1 MRKSKFG
8 GDLLSIPSVK
18 SESGVVQ
25 SSLKRRTWLL
35 SAHGVTG
42 FAQVSS
48 IYSKNYHPVTDAWES
63 VPIASHMS
71 FCTKGIPARSC
82 RIHCFKKR
90 RKTFSLGRRCPSGR
104 MRGGGKCST
113 PALTHRLRRSP
124 LSRRVGVILWMM
136 DSATPPCGFAQND
149 GIAGDIQVSYRNEGS
164 LQSFT
169 CEAVSTHLTLTVC
182 EEHDDRA
189 EKYVIE

>member
-1 MRKSKFG
+1 MRKSRFG
-8 GDLLSIPSVK
+8 GDPPLIPAVK

-25 SSLKRRTWLL
+25 SSLKRRTGLL
-35 SAHGVTG
+35 SAHGVTR

-48 IYSKNYHPVTDAWES
+48 IYSQNYHPVTDAWES
-63 VPIASHMS
+63 VPIASHLS

-124 LSRRVGVILWMM
+124 LPEGGGYSLDDGFC
-136 DSATPPCGFAQND
+136 DSAL
-149 GIAGDIQVSYRNEGS
+149 R
-164 LQSFT
+164 L
-169 CEAVSTHLTLTVC
+169 
-182 EEHDDRA
+182 RA
-189 EKYVIE
+189 E

>member
-1 MRKSKFG
+1 MEEIRPF
-8 GDLLSIPSVK
+8 PAVK

-25 SSLKRRTWLL
+25 SSLKRRTGLL

-48 IYSKNYHPVTDAWES
+48 IYSQNYHPVTDAWKS
-63 VPIASHMS
+63 VPIASHLS

-104 MRGGGKCST
+104 MRGGGKCSS
-113 PALTHRLRRSP
+113 PSIFHLLRRSP
-124 LSRRVGVILWMM
+124 SPGRRRLSFGKWIL
-136 DSATPPCGFAQND
+136 
-149 GIAGDIQVSYRNEGS
+149 R
-164 LQSFT
+164 LR
-169 CEAVSTHLTLTVC
+169 LRLL
-182 EEHDDRA
+182 A
-189 EKYVIE
+189 E